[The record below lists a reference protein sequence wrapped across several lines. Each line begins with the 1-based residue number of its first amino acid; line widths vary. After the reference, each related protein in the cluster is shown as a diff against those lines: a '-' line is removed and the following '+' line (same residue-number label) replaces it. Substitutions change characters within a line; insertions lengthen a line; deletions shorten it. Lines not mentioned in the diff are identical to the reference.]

1 MTWWRIHIFKVVVT
15 WHDNWFDGTGLNCF
29 SEQRSTPP
37 IGACLASPPGFLM
50 GYLAFNL
57 KEFMNYHLCDHLYY
71 LEHSFFRLVAC
82 LPMEHLA
89 LASPRCERRNL
100 VFQRPTH
107 IDLMFRWP
115 THIDLNFDSTHN
127 NKVKE
132 LLHEVVS
139 KLEVIIG
146 NCYWT
151 PSWYKIQG
159 CAWRAS
165 GDGQKPSDPSSRLP
179 EQVSSTDHPSVRL
192 PVFSSVR
199 LSVCLS
205 VRSFQSLC
213 SILLFATVTAIVS
226 ASC

>member
-1 MTWWRIHIFKVVVT
+1 MFRW
-15 WHDNWFDGTGLNCF
+15 
-29 SEQRSTPP
+29 P
-37 IGACLASPPGFLM
+37 I
-50 GYLAFNL
+50 
-57 KEFMNYHLCDHLYY
+57 
-71 LEHSFFRLVAC
+71 
-82 LPMEHLA
+82 
-89 LASPRCERRNL
+89 
-100 VFQRPTH
+100 H

-115 THIDLNFDSTHN
+115 IHIDLNFYSTHN
-127 NKVKE
+127 HKVKE

-146 NCYWT
+146 NCYGT

-165 GDGQKPSDPSSRLP
+165 GDGQKLSDPSSRLP

-192 PVFSSVR
+192 SVC

-213 SILLFATVTAIVS
+213 SILLFATASCYCCYCFCQLLLLIVS
-226 ASC
+226 ASCCCWLHLPGNVGETPMTASSLARRWQWELSLLQSKLAF

>member
-1 MTWWRIHIFKVVVT
+1 M
-15 WHDNWFDGTGLNCF
+15 
-29 SEQRSTPP
+29 S
-37 IGACLASPPGFLM
+37 
-50 GYLAFNL
+50 NL
-57 KEFMNYHLCDHLYY
+57 KHCI
-71 LEHSFFRLVAC
+71 FRLVAF
-82 LPMEHLA
+82 LPMERSV
-89 LASPRCERRNL
+89 LASPRCEKWRTL
-100 VFQRPTH
+100 VFRRAIYWYTLISTLTH
-107 IDLMFRWP
+107 
-115 THIDLNFDSTHN
+115 NN

-179 EQVSSTDHPSVRL
+179 EQVFSTDHPSVRL

-199 LSVCLS
+199 MSVCLS

-213 SILLFATVTAIVS
+213 SILLFATASCYCCSYCFCQLLFLIVS
-226 ASC
+226 AICCCWLVFATVGCCCWLHLPGNVGETPMTASSLARRWQWELSLLQSKLAF